1 MAKLEKALEGA
12 LDRGLQ
18 QEQDHETKE
27 HIRDALAGMP
37 CKDAVNILLMMVTE
51 YRWRGQFEKE
61 ESEK

>member
-1 MAKLEKALEGA
+1 M
-12 LDRGLQ
+12 Q

-51 YRWRGQFEKE
+51 YRWRGQFEKG